1 VLEVMRQPME
11 DGIVSIARAQGALTF
26 PAKFMLV
33 AARNPCP
40 CGYYGDNARPCVCP
54 EAVVTRY
61 QKRLSGPIIDRIDMH
76 LGVPRVD
83 FEKLSG
89 TDLGEPSTVIR
100 QRVVAARERQWHRF
114 NGSGVTSN
122 AEMRIPDTRI
132 ACALDTVGASI
143 VRTAVDRLG
152 LSARA
157 YHRVLRVARTIA
169 DLAGCEQIKPMHLA
183 EAIQYQPRNPSGGW
197 RERE

>member
-1 VLEVMRQPME
+1 
-11 DGIVSIARAQGALTF
+11 
-26 PAKFMLV
+26 
-33 AARNPCP
+33 
-40 CGYYGDNARPCVCP
+40 
-54 EAVVTRY
+54 VVTRY

-89 TDLGEPSTVIR
+89 NDLGEPSTVIR

-114 NGSGVTSN
+114 AGNGVTSN
-122 AEMRIPDTRI
+122 AEMRIPDTRS
-132 ACALDTVGASI
+132 ACALDPIGASI
-143 VRTAVDRLG
+143 VKTAVDRLG

-169 DLAGCEQIKPMHLA
+169 DLAGCDQIKPVHLA
-183 EAIQYQPRNPSGGW
+183 EAIQYQPRNPGGGW
-197 RERE
+197 REHE